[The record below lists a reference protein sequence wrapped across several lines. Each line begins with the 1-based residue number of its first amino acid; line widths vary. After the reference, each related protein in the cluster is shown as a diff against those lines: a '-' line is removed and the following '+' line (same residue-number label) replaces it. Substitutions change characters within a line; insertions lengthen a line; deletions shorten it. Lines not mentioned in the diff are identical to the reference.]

1 MSATL
6 YRKYRPRKFS
16 DVIGQQAIVRTLSN
30 AVKYNRVGQAYLFAG
45 PRGTGKTTLARIL
58 AMAVNCANLSSEER
72 ADNKLSVRRSEA
84 KANKLPSEKQTAE
97 PCFKC
102 DACRQISQGKSLD
115 IIEIDAASNTGVDNI
130 RELRETV
137 KLPPAQAKYKVY
149 IIDEVHMLS
158 IGAFNALL
166 KTLEEPPEHVIFIL
180 ATTEIHKLPETI
192 LSRCQRFDFSRL
204 SLENIIKKLALIA
217 KSEKVK
223 IEKAA
228 LEMIAMAAEGGM
240 RDAES
245 LLSQIMSLE
254 DKNITSKEVEEIL
267 GTTNRQ
273 PIEQMV
279 DYLLQ
284 GKTSSALKLTS
295 QLTKDGYDLE
305 IFSKSLLNYFRQ
317 LMLIAV
323 NPETAKSFSFEL
335 TSEQIKKMETLARKS
350 PVSEILKII
359 DLISEAK
366 DKIKSSF
373 IPQLPL
379 EMAIVKIGREENPPS
394 FSETNPPTI
403 NPSSAANR
411 ENPPQEKISPPE
423 PKSAEVETKQ
433 SAKIIKPKIEPD
445 VSKNIDKISDN
456 NKQNPDSKKSE
467 VSLDN
472 IKENWKN
479 ILIKVESLNHSIS
492 SILAGCQPI
501 KIENNI
507 IVIATKYGFYKDR
520 LNENKNKKAIEDIVS
535 DILKF
540 KINIEILTEEESGVK
555 LETADEKPSEKK
567 GTQSNLLLSDAM
579 EMMGGKIV
587 E

>member
-58 AMAVNCANLSSEER
+58 AMAVNCTNLSGG
-72 ADNKLSVRRSEA
+72 
-84 KANKLPSEKQTAE
+84 E
-97 PCFKC
+97 PCLKC
-102 DACRQISQGKSLD
+102 EICRQISQGKSLD

-130 RELRETV
+130 RELKETV

-180 ATTEIHKLPETI
+180 ATTEIRKLPETI

-204 SLENIIKKLALIA
+204 SMENIIKKLALIA

-284 GKTSSALKLTS
+284 GKTSSALKLIS

-335 TSEQIKKMETLARKS
+335 TSEQIKKMETLAQKFS
-350 PVSEILKII
+350 VPEILKII

-394 FSETNPPTI
+394 FSETNPPAV
-403 NPSSAANR
+403 NSSSAANR

-433 SAKIIKPKIEPD
+433 SAEIIKPKIEPD
-445 VSKNIDKISDN
+445 VSKDIDKISDN
-456 NKQNPDSKKSE
+456 NKQGSDSKKSE
-467 VSLDN
+467 VSLDD
-472 IKENWKN
+472 IKENWDN
-479 ILIKVESLNHSIS
+479 ILIKVEPLNHSLS

-501 KIENNI
+501 KIEDNI

-520 LNENKNKKAIEDIVS
+520 LNEDKNKKAIEDIMS
-535 DILKF
+535 GILKF
-540 KINIEILTEEESGVK
+540 KINIEIFTEEEAGVK

>member
-1 MSATL
+1 MSTTL

-16 DVIGQQAIVRTLSN
+16 DVIGQQPIVKTLSN
-30 AVKYNRVGQAYLFAG
+30 AVKYDRVSQAYLFAG
-45 PRGTGKTTLARIL
+45 PRGTGKTTMARIL
-58 AMAVNCANLSSEER
+58 AMAVNCAKSS
-72 ADNKLSVRRSEA
+72 KS
-84 KANKLPSEKQTAE
+84 AE
-97 PCFKC
+97 PCLKC
-102 DACRQISQGKSLD
+102 KICQQISQGKSMD

-204 SLENIIKKLALIA
+204 SMENIIKKLALIA

-223 IEKAA
+223 IEKEA
-228 LEMIAMAAEGGM
+228 LEIIALSAEGGM

-267 GTTNRQ
+267 GIADRQ
-273 PIEQMV
+273 SVEKMA
-279 DYLLQ
+279 DYLLN
-284 GKTSSALKLTS
+284 KETSSALKLVS
-295 QLTKDGYDLE
+295 QLVKDGYDLE

-317 LMLIAV
+317 LMLVSMSPKIAQ
-323 NPETAKSFSFEL
+323 SFSFEL
-335 TSEQIKKMETLARKS
+335 SPEQIKKMEALARKS
-350 PVSEILKII
+350 SVPEILKII

-379 EMAIVKIGREENPPS
+379 EIAIAKLSQKENSPS
-394 FSETNPPTI
+394 FSKTNPPAANLSPAADQDNPPRNNSSPTKPKLAEIKDRPEPNKVKTERPNKTAEFKIKPSASKKANNTI
-403 NPSSAANR
+403 NNNEQNSDSR
-411 ENPPQEKISPPE
+411 KSKI
-423 PKSAEVETKQ
+423 
-433 SAKIIKPKIEPD
+433 
-445 VSKNIDKISDN
+445 
-456 NKQNPDSKKSE
+456 
-467 VSLDN
+467 SLDN
-472 IKENWKN
+472 IKENWNN
-479 ILIKVESLNHSIS
+479 ILIKVEPLNHSIS
-492 SILAGCQPI
+492 SILADCQPI
-501 KIENNI
+501 KIENDI
-507 IVIATKYGFYKDR
+507 IVIVTKYGFYKDR
-520 LNENKNKKAIEDIVS
+520 LSEDKNKKAIEEIAS
-535 DILKF
+535 DILKY
-540 KINIEILTEEESGVK
+540 KINIEVLTEEEAGIKIESIHK
-555 LETADEKPSEKK
+555 KPEEKN

-579 EMMGGKIV
+579 EMMGGKV
-587 E
+587 VK

>member
-1 MSATL
+1 MSSTTL

-16 DVIGQQAIVRTLSN
+16 DVIGQQPIVKTLSN

-58 AMAVNCANLSSEER
+58 AMAVNCTDSS
-72 ADNKLSVRRSEA
+72 NS
-84 KANKLPSEKQTAE
+84 AE

-149 IIDEVHMLS
+149 IIDEAHMLS

-166 KTLEEPPEHVIFIL
+166 KTLEEPPEHVIFVL

-192 LSRCQRFDFSRL
+192 LSRCQCFDFSRL
-204 SLENIIKKLALIA
+204 SLENIIKKLELIA
-217 KSEKVK
+217 KSEKIK
-223 IEKAA
+223 IEKMA
-228 LEMIAMAAEGGM
+228 LEMIALSAEGGM

-267 GTTNRQ
+267 GTTDRQ
-273 PIEQMV
+273 PIEQMA
-279 DYLLQ
+279 DYLLK
-284 GKTSSALKLTS
+284 GEILSALKLTG
-295 QLTKDGYDLE
+295 QLTKSGHDLE

-317 LMLIAV
+317 LMLLAV

-335 TSEQIKKMETLARKS
+335 TSEQIKKMETLAQKFS
-350 PVSEILKII
+350 VSEILKII

-379 EMAIVKIGREENPPS
+379 EMAIIKISQKENTPSFSKNNPPPANLSPASQENPP
-394 FSETNPPTI
+394 
-403 NPSSAANR
+403 R
-411 ENPPQEKISPPE
+411 EKISPPE
-423 PKSAEVETKQ
+423 PKPTEVKTKQ
-433 SAKIIKPKIEPD
+433 SAKIITPKIKPVVLKNKNSKANNVKKNSDSQKSDIFLDD
-445 VSKNIDKISDN
+445 V
-456 NKQNPDSKKSE
+456 
-467 VSLDN
+467 
-472 IKENWKN
+472 KENWDN
-479 ILIKVESLNHSIS
+479 ILIKVEPLNHSLS
-492 SILAGCQPI
+492 SILADCQPI
-501 KIENNI
+501 KIEDNI

-520 LNENKNKKAIEDIVS
+520 LNENKNKKAIEDIAS

-540 KINIEILTEEESGVK
+540 KINIEILTEEEAGVK

-579 EMMGGKIV
+579 EMMGGKV
-587 E
+587 VK

>member
-16 DVIGQQAIVRTLSN
+16 DVISQQAIIRTLSN

-58 AMAVNCANLSSEER
+58 AMAVNCTNLSGG
-72 ADNKLSVRRSEA
+72 
-84 KANKLPSEKQTAE
+84 E
-97 PCFKC
+97 PCLKC
-102 DACRQISQGKSLD
+102 EICRQISRGKSLD

-130 RELRETV
+130 RELKETV

-204 SLENIIKKLALIA
+204 SMENIIKKLALIA

-284 GKTSSALKLTS
+284 GKTSSALKLIS

-335 TSEQIKKMETLARKS
+335 TSEQIKKMETLAQKFS
-350 PVSEILKII
+350 VPEILKII

-394 FSETNPPTI
+394 FSETNPPAV
-403 NPSSAANR
+403 NSSSAANR

-433 SAKIIKPKIEPD
+433 SAEIIKPKIEPD
-445 VSKNIDKISDN
+445 VSKDIDKISDN
-456 NKQNPDSKKSE
+456 NKQGSDSKKSE
-467 VSLDN
+467 VSLDD
-472 IKENWKN
+472 IKENWDN
-479 ILIKVESLNHSIS
+479 ILIKVEPLNHSLS

-501 KIENNI
+501 KIEDNI

-520 LNENKNKKAIEDIVS
+520 LNEDKNKKAIEDIMS
-535 DILKF
+535 GILKF
-540 KINIEILTEEESGVK
+540 KINIEIFTEEEAGVK
-555 LETADEKPSEKK
+555 LEAADEKPSEKK